1 MKRRLCFFIL
11 AGIIL
16 SLVFTPIQ
24 ASEDSSAQLLK
35 RALYFADL
43 YNWRAAAPLFRQ
55 AEKSYR
61 EAGDQR
67 NTMWAYVGTLRTPPG
82 LSVGERSHRLADLLD
97 SDPLLSQRTPLRLF
111 ALTVKGDLDG
121 EIDQSAAR
129 SDWME
134 VERLAKELN
143 DKKWVARAEGQLGFA
158 DYYDGDLSSAQK
170 KVAAALI
177 GTIANKDVGGQIFFL
192 STIASGYSLQ
202 HLLPDVASGYAKK
215 AIDLAAKNPD
225 AGPPVI
231 ANVVA
236 VGSLVDSGKISEARQ
251 MVDHLLDQSKSDHD
265 AERFNY
271 LEAARTVALAEKRVD
286 DAIGYASEAIRIAE
300 SLGESR
306 GAADMQSTLSQ
317 LYLSI
322 GNLPKAEELAS
333 NAITTLENANAVAL
347 LPSRLDVLAQ
357 VLIAQGKY
365 SQASTLYDRAASL
378 QDTLI
383 GRADS
388 MIAKTA
394 LITGADQL
402 YEHHFALIA
411 DHFNDTGAAFKVV
424 EQGRG
429 RALVDLL
436 ISGASISAES
446 EKIDRN
452 ISKLRLEMKSLH
464 DPSEIER
471 ERDAIF
477 LAEEKEVVNPD
488 FTILRNKRFAPVSI
502 RSIQRKLAASEVLLE
517 YVLGEPKS
525 YVLVVTANNSRV
537 VRLPER
543 KAIEKMVNDYTA
555 AVRGRRQARQEA
567 RKLFDALLQ
576 PLSDKGGSSRYVVVP
591 DGVLNLVPFDAL
603 INSEGR
609 YVVESHTVSY
619 APSATTLYLLRT
631 QPFKGKLPN
640 NLIAVGGVPYG
651 NSGLKK
657 TAVER
662 GYKPNDEFDDLPDSK
677 AEVRA
682 AASALTKTKPTL
694 LIGPAATETK
704 VKEELLRQ
712 FGYIHLAV
720 HAFTDPNPDRASL
733 VVLADPS
740 KAEDGFIQA
749 AEILRM
755 KLPAKLVVLSACD
768 TNIGPIEGQA
778 GPSTLSTAFLL
789 AGARTVISTLWP
801 VRDRASLVLMQG
813 FYEHLGQGQSPAD
826 SMTAAKRE
834 VLAKLGGEGLP
845 IDWAGFVVQGA
856 QPAPAQGVMGA
867 F

>member
-1 MKRRLCFFIL
+1 VKSKPSFFIS
-11 AGIIL
+11 ASIAL
-16 SLVFTPIQ
+16 SLVIAPVQ
-24 ASEDSSAQLLK
+24 ASESSNAQLLK

-55 AEKSYR
+55 AEQSFR
-61 EAGDQR
+61 QTGDQR

-82 LSVGERSHRLADLLD
+82 ESVGVRSETLADLLD
-97 SDPLLSQRTPLRLF
+97 NDPLLSQRTPLRLF

-134 VERLAKELN
+134 VKSLAKELN

-158 DYYDGDLSSAQK
+158 DYYDGDLASAQK
-170 KVAAALI
+170 KVAAALL
-177 GTIANKDVGGQIFFL
+177 GTIGNKDVGGQIFFL

-231 ANVVA
+231 ANVVI
-236 VGSLVDSGKISEARQ
+236 VGSLVDSGKILEAKQ
-251 MVDHLLDQSKSDHD
+251 MVDHLLDQSKSDYD

-286 DAIGYASEAIRIAE
+286 DAIGYAREAIRIAE

-317 LYLSI
+317 LYLST
-322 GNLPKAEELAS
+322 GNRPKAEELAS

-347 LPSRLDVLAQ
+347 LPSRFDVLAQ

-365 SQASTLYDRAASL
+365 SQASKLYGRAASL

-411 DHFNDTGAAFKVV
+411 DHFNDTGEAFKVV

-446 EKIDRN
+446 EKMDRN

-488 FTILRNKRFAPVSI
+488 FTILRSKRFAPVSI
-502 RSIQRKLAASEVLLE
+502 RAIQKNLSAPELLLE

-525 YVLVVTANNSRV
+525 YVLLVSANSSRI
-537 VRLPER
+537 VRLPGR
-543 KAIEKMVNDYTA
+543 KAIEKLVNDYTA
-555 AVRGRRQARQEA
+555 AVRGRQQARQEA
-567 RKLFDALLQ
+567 RRLFDALLQ
-576 PLSDKGGSSRYVVVP
+576 PVSDKGGSPRYVIVP

-603 INSEGR
+603 ISSDGR
-609 YVVESHTVSY
+609 YVVESHSVTY

-631 QPFKGKLPN
+631 QPLKGKLPN
-640 NLIAVGGVPYG
+640 SLIAVGGVPYAG
-651 NSGLKK
+651 SEMKK
-657 TAVER
+657 AAIER
-662 GYKPNDEFDDLPDSK
+662 GYKASDKFDDLPDSE
-677 AEVRA
+677 AEVKA
-682 AASALTKTKPTL
+682 AASALAKTKSTL
-694 LIGPAATETK
+694 LIGTAATETK

-712 FGYIHLAV
+712 FGYVHLAV
-720 HAFTDPNPDRASL
+720 HAFSDPNPDRSSL
-733 VVLADPS
+733 VVLADPP

-778 GPSTLSTAFLL
+778 GASTLSTAFLL

-801 VRDRASLVLMQG
+801 VYDRASLVLMQG
-813 FYEHLGQGQSPAD
+813 FYEHLGQGQTPAD

-834 VLAKLGGEGLP
+834 VLAKLGDEGLP
-845 IDWAGFVVQGA
+845 IDWAGFVVQGS
-856 QPAPAQGVMGA
+856 QPTSAQGVRPA

>member
-1 MKRRLCFFIL
+1 MKSRPSFFIS
-11 AGIIL
+11 AGIAL
-16 SLVFTPIQ
+16 FLVIAPIQ
-24 ASEDSSAQLLK
+24 AFEDSNAQLLK

-129 SDWME
+129 RDWLE
-134 VERLAKELN
+134 VESLAKELN

-215 AIDLAAKNPD
+215 AIDLATKNPD

-231 ANVVA
+231 ANVVL
-236 VGSLVDSGKISEARQ
+236 VGSLVDSGKILEARQ

-271 LEAARTVALAEKRVD
+271 LEAARTVALAEKRVE

-365 SQASTLYDRAASL
+365 SQASKLYDRAASL

-411 DHFNDTGAAFKVV
+411 DHFNDTGQAFKVV

-488 FTILRNKRFAPVSI
+488 FTILRNKKFAPVSI
-502 RSIQRKLAASEVLLE
+502 ESIQRKLAVSEVLLE

-525 YVLVVTANNSRV
+525 YVLVVTANNRRI

-567 RKLFDALLQ
+567 RTLFDALLQ

-591 DGVLNLVPFDAL
+591 DGVLNVVPFDAL
-603 INSEGR
+603 VGSDGR
-609 YVVESHTVSY
+609 YVVESHTVTY

-631 QPFKGKLPN
+631 QPFKGKMPN
-640 NLIAVGGVPYG
+640 SLIAVGGVPYG
-651 NSGLKK
+651 SGLKK
-657 TAVER
+657 TAIDR
-662 GYKPNDEFDDLPDSK
+662 GYKPSDEFYDLPDSE

-682 AASALTKTKPTL
+682 AANALRKAKPTL
-694 LIGPAATETK
+694 LIGPAATETN

-720 HAFTDPNPDRASL
+720 HAFSDPNPDRASL
-733 VVLADPS
+733 VVLADPP

-755 KLPAKLVVLSACD
+755 KLPARLVVLSACD

-778 GPSTLSTAFLL
+778 GASTLSTAFLL

-834 VLAKLGGEGLP
+834 VLAKLGDEGLP
-845 IDWAGFVVQGA
+845 IDWAGFVVQGS
-856 QPAPAQGVMGA
+856 QPAPGQEGLAT

>member
-1 MKRRLCFFIL
+1 MRRRPSFFIS
-11 AGIIL
+11 AGIVFF
-16 SLVFTPIQ
+16 LVVAPIQ
-24 ASEDSSAQLLK
+24 GFDDSNAQLLK

-55 AEKSYR
+55 AEQSYR
-61 EAGDQR
+61 QAGDQR
-67 NTMWAYVGTLRTPPG
+67 NTMWAYVGTLRTPAG
-82 LSVGERSHRLADLLD
+82 VSIGERSQLLADLLD
-97 SDPLLSQRTPLRLF
+97 SDPLLSQRTALRLF

-129 SDWME
+129 RDWME
-134 VERLAKELN
+134 VESLAKELN
-143 DKKWVARAEGQLGFA
+143 DKKWIARAEGQLGFA
-158 DYYDGDLSSAQK
+158 DYYDGDLASAQK

-177 GTIANKDVGGQIFFL
+177 GTIKNNDVGGQIFFL

-215 AIDLAAKNPD
+215 AINLAAKSPD

-231 ANVVA
+231 ANVVI
-236 VGSLVDSGKISEARQ
+236 VGSLVDAGKISEARQ
-251 MVDHLLDQSKSDHD
+251 MVDHFLDQSKSDHD

-271 LEAARTVALAEKRVD
+271 LEAARTVALAERRVG
-286 DAIGYASEAIRIAE
+286 DAIGYASEAIRIAQ

-317 LYLSI
+317 LYLST
-322 GNLPKAEELAS
+322 GDRTKAEELAS
-333 NAITTLENANAVAL
+333 DAITTLENAHAVAL

-357 VLIAQGKY
+357 VLIARGRY
-365 SQASTLYDRAASL
+365 TQASKLYDRAASL

-402 YEHHFALIA
+402 YEHHFALVA
-411 DHFNDTGAAFKVV
+411 DHFDNTAEAFKVV

-436 ISGASISAES
+436 ISGTSISAQS

-452 ISKLRLEMKSLH
+452 ISKLRLEMKSLR

-488 FTILRNKRFAPVSI
+488 FTILRSKKFAPVSI
-502 RSIQRKLAASEVLLE
+502 QSLQQKLAASEMLLE
-517 YVLGEPKS
+517 YVLGEPRS
-525 YVLVVTANNSRV
+525 YVLVVTANNSRI

-555 AVRGRRQARQEA
+555 AVRSRQQARQEA

-576 PLSDKGGSSRYVVVP
+576 PVGEKGGASSRYLVVP
-591 DGVLNLVPFDAL
+591 DGVLNLIPFDAL
-603 INSEGR
+603 IDSDGR
-609 YVVESHTVSY
+609 YVVESHTVTY
-619 APSATTLYLLRT
+619 APSATTLFLLRT
-631 QPFKGKLPN
+631 QPFKGQLPN
-640 NLIAVGGVPYG
+640 NLMAVGGVPYG
-651 NSGLKK
+651 SNGMKK
-657 TAVER
+657 TAIER
-662 GYKPNDEFDDLPDSK
+662 GYKATDVFYDLPDSE

-682 AASALTKTKPTL
+682 AANALMKTKPTL
-694 LIGPAATETK
+694 LFGPAATETN

-720 HAFTDPNPDRASL
+720 HAFSDPNPDRASL
-733 VVLADPS
+733 VVLADPP

-749 AEILRM
+749 SEILRM

-778 GPSTLSTAFLL
+778 GASTLSTAFLL

-801 VRDRASLVLMQG
+801 VYDRASLVLMQG

-834 VLAKLGGEGLP
+834 VLSKLGGDGLP
-845 IDWAGFVVQGA
+845 IDWAGFVVQGSQPRSA
-856 QPAPAQGVMGA
+856 Q
-867 F
+867 